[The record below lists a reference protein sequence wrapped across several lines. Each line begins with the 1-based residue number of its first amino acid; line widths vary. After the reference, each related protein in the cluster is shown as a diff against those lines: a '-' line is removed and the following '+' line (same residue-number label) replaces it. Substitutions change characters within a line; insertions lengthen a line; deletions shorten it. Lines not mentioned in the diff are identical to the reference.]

1 MSARAR
7 RWRERGAPVFYLS
20 LFFMAESRLIR
31 RGLLDSERFNALG
44 WQAQSVYF
52 RLLLVAD
59 DFGLFDARPAFLR
72 AQLFGMCLDRVREA
86 DLQRGLAACEEAG
99 LVRFYAVAG
108 KPYLM
113 IERYGQRGKGRPK
126 FPLPPG
132 FALVAVKAGRST
144 EWEMA
149 PQESAAVRGGPPRVA
164 ADDGGSPR
172 PAALVEDGVG
182 VAYGVEDADA
192 DGFAD
197 GESPGN
203 AAGGCSSQGLPPPPG
218 EVARTMGALSLA
230 NLQGAVLEECAARFV
245 DDCGATGWCGRNGL
259 PLRDWRAAA
268 RNYARRYAENL
279 AKGSP
284 RRPVGGQSA
293 HRKDCNNADD
303 YR

>member
-1 MSARAR
+1 
-7 RWRERGAPVFYLS
+7 
-20 LFFMAESRLIR
+20 MAESRLIR

-59 DFGLFDARPAFLR
+59 DFGLYDARPPFLR
-72 AQLFGMCLDRVREA
+72 AQLFGMCLDRVRET
-86 DLQRGLAACEEAG
+86 DLKRALLECERAG
-99 LVRFYAVAG
+99 LVRFYAAG
-108 KPYLM
+108 DKPYLM

-126 FPLPPG
+126 YPLPPG
-132 FALVAVKAGRST
+132 FALVAVKSGRST

-149 PQESAAVRGGPPRVA
+149 PQKSAAVRGDPQRIA
-164 ADDGGSPR
+164 ADDGGPPR
-172 PAALVEDGVG
+172 SAAIVG
-182 VAYGVEDADA
+182 VEYEDAD
-192 DGFAD
+192 GYAD
-197 GESPGN
+197 GESQGN
-203 AAGGCSSQGLPPPPG
+203 AAEGGSTPGMPPPPA
-218 EVARTMGALSLA
+218 EVELAMGALSLA
-230 NLQGAVLEECAARFV
+230 NLQGAVLAECAARFI
-245 DDCGATGWCGRNGL
+245 DDCGAAGWCGRNGL

-284 RRPVGGQSA
+284 RRPVGGIPA